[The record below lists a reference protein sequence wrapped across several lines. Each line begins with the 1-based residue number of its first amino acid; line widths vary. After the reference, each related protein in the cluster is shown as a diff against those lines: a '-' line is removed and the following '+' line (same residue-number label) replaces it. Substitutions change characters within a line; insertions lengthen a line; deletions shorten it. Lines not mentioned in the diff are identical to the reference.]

1 MVFQL
6 RVGGDWKLASG
17 GSERWAALRAIERAK
32 GQGREDG
39 EGGWHGTGIK
49 SKILN
54 QSID

>member
-39 EGGWHGTGIK
+39 EGGVAWYRHKKQNT
-49 SKILN
+49 
-54 QSID
+54 QSEY